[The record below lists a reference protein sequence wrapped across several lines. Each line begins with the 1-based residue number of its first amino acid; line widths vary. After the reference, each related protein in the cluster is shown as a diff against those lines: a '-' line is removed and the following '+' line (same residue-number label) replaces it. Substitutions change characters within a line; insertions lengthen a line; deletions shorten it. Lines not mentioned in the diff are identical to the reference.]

1 VIEVK
6 RFRKMLTPV
15 NVLAFLLGSA
25 PKLVSD
31 PRLRRE
37 LGGPVD
43 RSLGGVEVPDEDCGE
58 VPRSAAGAE
67 HGLHVCPRCGS
78 KFVQPTRW
86 EQTGSRV
93 HWHIW
98 RRCPECEWH
107 SDAVHGETEID
118 AFDEAL
124 DDGSAELSAELKRLE
139 REGVQEIAEVF
150 SAALAA
156 DLITADDFRL

>member
-1 VIEVK
+1 MK
-6 RFRKMLTPV
+6 RFRHMLTPL

-25 PKLVSD
+25 PKLASD

-37 LGGPVD
+37 LSGAVD
-43 RSLGGVEVPDEDCGE
+43 SSLSGVASPDEDCADDRHG
-58 VPRSAAGAE
+58 AANSE

-86 EQTGSRV
+86 EQTGSRL

-107 SDAVHGETEID
+107 SDAVHGEREID
-118 AFDEAL
+118 VFDEAL
-124 DDGSAELSAELKRLE
+124 DEGSEMLSERLKELE
-139 REGVQEIAEVF
+139 REGVREIADVF
-150 SAALAA
+150 SVALAA

>member
-1 VIEVK
+1 VK

-25 PKLVSD
+25 PRLVSD
-31 PRLRRE
+31 PRLRQE
-37 LGGPVD
+37 SSGAVD
-43 RSLGGVEVPDEDCGE
+43 RSLSVATPGEDCADDRH
-58 VPRSAAGAE
+58 PAANAE
-67 HGLHVCPRCGS
+67 RGLHVCPRCGS

-98 RRCPECEWH
+98 RQCPECEWN
-107 SDAVHGETEID
+107 SDAVHGEHEID
-118 AFDEAL
+118 RFDEAL
-124 DDGSAELSAELKRLE
+124 DEGSEMLSEMLKELE
-139 REGVQEIAEVF
+139 REGVREIAEVF
-150 SAALAA
+150 TAALAA